1 MYCVCYTW
9 VCTYTHIRT
18 HTRTHAHTH
27 HNHTSS
33 CKPALLLPSGLQD
46 LETKVEEW
54 MAKYEE
60 ETEAKAKEL
69 EILEV
74 HAYYPVW

>member
-1 MYCVCYTW
+1 
-9 VCTYTHIRT
+9 
-18 HTRTHAHTH
+18 
-27 HNHTSS
+27 
-33 CKPALLLPSGLQD
+33 
-46 LETKVEEW
+46 

-74 HAYYPVW
+74 HACILTCVVVNRN